1 MRGAIVLVLL
11 AACGDN
17 NRIGPPEP
25 TSPAGHGHSSSIAV
39 SADGAEIYVVNP
51 DLDSVSIIDAGTRSL
66 AVEIPL
72 GPRPAI
78 DASGGFAPNV
88 LPRAL
93 ALSPDGATLF
103 VTGMRAG
110 ALFAIDLASRQVRST
125 PVCSEPVGV
134 AVSGDATHI
143 FVACSQDSSV
153 VAVAADAFAV
163 DATIAVPAE
172 PWTLGFAGD
181 GTLLATHLLG
191 PGVTAIDPDAAIA
204 IATYKI
210 PDMPARPPG
219 SEDARLAH
227 GQVRGIY
234 DVIARPHSHEL
245 WAPHLLLGTDTPQP
259 DLDFET
265 TVFPAVSILLDDG
278 TFRLSISIDVADIPG
293 TDGAIADIVSGPH
306 ALAFTSDGAF
316 AIVVDTNSEDLL
328 LLDANTE
335 REAALL
341 RPLPGHMPEGIAIA
355 PDNTVAYV
363 DQRNTGDVAVIA
375 LTRTSDALALAV
387 DGAPIPRFANDP
399 MPPDMRLGQH
409 LFYSANSDEFPITT
423 NHWVACASC
432 HIEGRSDAV
441 TWKFEQGPRDTPTNA
456 GGLLGTGFLFR
467 TADRNRVQDYWRTIN
482 VEQGGTFDATIEST
496 LLDAIAHYV
505 NFGIPAPKPP
515 TTDPALVAAG
525 KAIFERADVGCSMCH
540 AGPHFT
546 DSAAGNPS
554 LDLAGVVMLHD
565 VGTCNTT
572 DFPDVAHTDILG
584 DAREACRFD
593 TPSLVGVAATP
604 PYLHDGRAATLRD
617 VLEITRGR
625 MGDISSLSESDLV
638 ALVEYL
644 RSL

>member
-1 MRGAIVLVLL
+1 MRAAIGLLLLVLV

-17 NRIGPPEP
+17 DRVAPPEP
-25 TSPAGHGHSSSIAV
+25 TSTAGRGHSSSIAV
-39 SADGAEIYVVNP
+39 SSDGAQVFVVNP
-51 DLDSVSIIDAGTRSL
+51 DVDSVSIIDASARTL
-66 AVEIPL
+66 AAEIAL
-72 GPRPAI
+72 GPRPAV
-78 DASGGFAPNV
+78 DGAGAFTPSV

-93 ALSPDGATLF
+93 AVSRDGATLY

-110 ALFAIDLASRQVRST
+110 ALFAIDLGTHEVRST
-125 PVCSEPVGV
+125 PVGSEPVGV
-134 AVSGDATHI
+134 AVSGDGTQI
-143 FVACSQDSSV
+143 FVANSQDANV
-153 VAVAADAFAV
+153 VAVAADSFVV

-172 PWTLGFAGD
+172 PWALGFADD
-181 GTLLATHLLG
+181 GTLLVTHLLG
-191 PGVTAIDPDAAIA
+191 PGVTAIDPEAASVIS
-204 IATYKI
+204 TYAI
-210 PDMPARPPG
+210 PDMPARPD
-219 SEDARLAH
+219 DARLAH

-234 DVIARPHSHEL
+234 DVVARPHSAEL
-245 WAPHLLLGTDTPQP
+245 WAPHLLLGTDTAQP

-265 TVFPAVSILLDDG
+265 TVFPAVSILRDDG
-278 TFRLSISIDVADIPG
+278 TFRVSLSIDVADIPG

-306 ALAFTSDGAF
+306 ALAFTSDGAY
-316 AIVVDTNSEDLL
+316 ALVVDTNSEDILAI
-328 LLDANTE
+328 DANNE

-355 PDNTVAYV
+355 PDNSVAYI

-375 LTRTSDALALAV
+375 LTRAPGEIALAV
-387 DGAPIPRFANDP
+387 DGAPIPRFDSDP
-399 MPPDMRLGQH
+399 MPANMRFGQH

-467 TADRNRVQDYWRTIN
+467 TADRNQVQDYWRTIN
-482 VEQGGTFDATIEST
+482 VEQGGTFDATIEAP
-496 LLDAIAHYV
+496 LLDAIALYV

-525 KAIFERADVGCSMCH
+525 KAIFERTEVGCSTCH
-540 AGPHFT
+540 AGPRFT
-546 DSAAGNPS
+546 DSGAGNPQ
-554 LDLAGVVMLHD
+554 LDLAGLVMLHD

-572 DFPDVAHTDILG
+572 DFPDVAHSDILG
-584 DAREACRFD
+584 DARDACRFD
-593 TPSLVGVAATP
+593 TPSLIGVAATP

-625 MGDISSLSESDLV
+625 MGDISSLSEDDLK
-638 ALVEYL
+638 ALVEYV